1 MQDRR
6 GFIAGAFAAAALT
19 RPASAQKAWPTA
31 KPIEVIVPYPPGGGI
46 DLMARLLAKHL
57 GEQLKGA
64 TFVVNNRAGAGGQIG
79 QEAIFAA
86 RPDGYTLG
94 ALSTL
99 VLSSIPLERPVRWRV
114 EEFTFLA
121 NVVDD
126 PGAFWVKADSP
137 LKSLAD
143 LRKRAADKPDTVS
156 VGMAAGIG
164 SDDHQLLPAFEEAAK
179 VRCLNAPYNGTSHA
193 IRDLLGGVVEAASYN
208 ASEGLNF
215 MRDGR
220 TRCLGLAGSRRW
232 TAMPDVP
239 TFREQGF
246 DVLNGSA
253 RGFVAPPKLPAEI
266 TASLTGA
273 FRELLGKPE
282 FLAEA
287 EKLNLPVNAL
297 IGDEY
302 RAFVLRE
309 AEAVKAIF
317 EKRPWK
323 SQ

>member
-6 GFIAGAFAAAALT
+6 SFIAGAFAAIAVS
-19 RPASAQKAWPTA
+19 RPASAQKAWPAA

-46 DLMARLLAKHL
+46 DLMARFVTKHL
-57 GEQLKGA
+57 GEHLKGA
-64 TFVVNNRAGAGGQIG
+64 TFVVNNKAGAGGQIG

-99 VLSSIPLERPVRWRV
+99 TLSSIPLERPVRWRV
-114 EEFTFLA
+114 GEFTFLA

-126 PGAFWVKADSP
+126 PGALWVRADSP
-137 LKSLAD
+137 LKGLAD
-143 LRKRAADKPDTVS
+143 LQRRAADKPDTVS
-156 VGMAAGIG
+156 VGTAAGIG
-164 SDDHQLLPAFEEAAK
+164 SDDHQLLLAFEEAAK
-179 VRCLNAPYNGTSHA
+179 VRCLNAPYNGTSQA

-208 ASEGLNF
+208 VGEGLNF
-215 MRDGR
+215 MREGR

-232 TAMPDVP
+232 AAMPDVP

-246 DVLNGSA
+246 DVLAGSA
-253 RGFVAPPKLPAEI
+253 RGFVAPPKLPTEI
-266 TASLTGA
+266 AASLTGA
-273 FRELLGKPE
+273 FRELLGKPD

-287 EKLNLPVNAL
+287 ERLNLPVNAL

-302 RAFVLRE
+302 RTFVLRE
-309 AEAVKAIF
+309 AETVKALF